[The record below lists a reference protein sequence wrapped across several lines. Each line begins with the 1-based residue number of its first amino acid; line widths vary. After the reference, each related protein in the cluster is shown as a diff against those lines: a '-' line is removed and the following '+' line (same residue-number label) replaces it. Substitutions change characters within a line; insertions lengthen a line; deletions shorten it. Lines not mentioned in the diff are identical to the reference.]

1 MNYRYLKGTGI
12 QLSQVTLGSSTFG
25 DQLDQE
31 GSFQILS
38 AALEAGINYHE
49 FRYREADFGSYPKG
63 LMYGLQ
69 MMDSWLYDEN
79 EPFMHIDALDTFAF
93 LKKQVG
99 TGYYEELIR
108 KYLLDNTHG
117 AIVVVKPEKGRTA
130 RMDRELEE
138 KLEALKDS
146 LSDARKERLV
156 EPKSW
161 RTTSPSPTGR
171 RILRRSP
178 CCSGRIFPG
187 RSRPSST
194 RR

>member
-1 MNYRYLKGTGI
+1 EVLTDAADKGI
-12 QLSQVTLGSSTFG
+12 
-25 DQLDQE
+25 DKK
-31 GSFQILS
+31 
-38 AALEAGINYHE
+38 ALEAGINYHE
-49 FRYREADFGSYPKG
+49 FRNREADFGSYPKG

-79 EPFMHIDALDTFAF
+79 EPFMHIHALDTFEF
-93 LKKQVG
+93 VKKQVG

-108 KYLLDNTHG
+108 KYLLDNAHG

-156 EPKSW
+156 EQTKELEDYQSQPD
-161 RTTSPSPTGR
+161 
-171 RILRRSP
+171 
-178 CCSGRIFPG
+178 
-187 RSRPSST
+187 RPEDI
-194 RR
+194 